1 MTDTQD
7 TEHDAAFPSDAAPQH
22 TVRKQMRPFGADA
35 AHALMVKNEAIR
47 TLPRQEAFD
56 RGYLTV
62 QDLDDEELRYGKC
75 RDENGYI
82 PKDGK
87 KTILLPKDKYD
98 EMIAE
103 HELRFRQK
111 LRQNLDDMLV
121 IMVDIAK
128 DDTVEPRD
136 RFEAAKYLFE
146 RTAGK
151 TPDTVNVTIKQA
163 PYEELLNGVTGIGSI
178 SRAEHRR
185 MAAEGPGAGIIDVEY
200 TEDTDEDAVQQESV
214 PFSGQTTTESHVVS
228 VHKARPDEQSEDV
241 PGDEPAGHTR
251 PPGARP
257 GVGQK
262 PDDGSEP
269 DYHRTAADTNPV
281 PDWAPTNQDQPDPL
295 DQYGS
300 KRTEAKSYGDQVR
313 EANALAERRKAAKD
327 RIRQAK
333 KGRIIART
341 MGADAIETDITG
353 ATVDAD
359 GKLQFE

>member
-1 MTDTQD
+1 MPDSD
-7 TEHDAAFPSDAAPQH
+7 DGAFPSDTPNGRTIHRPA
-22 TVRKQMRPFGADA
+22 KPFGADA
-35 AHALMVKNEAIR
+35 AHALMVREEALR
-47 TLPRQEAFD
+47 TLPRQVAFD

-62 QDLDDEELRYGKC
+62 KDLDDEELRYGKC
-75 RDENGYI
+75 RDENGLI
-82 PKDGK
+82 PKNGK
-87 KTILLPKDKYD
+87 KTELLPKDKYD

-103 HELRFRQK
+103 HELRFKTR
-111 LRQNLDDMLV
+111 LRQNLDDMLD

-185 MAAEGPGAGIIDVEY
+185 MAAEGPGAGIIDVEF
-200 TEDTDEDAVQQESV
+200 DDEDAVPSEDV
-214 PFSGQTTTESHVVS
+214 PFSGQSATRSSVVQ
-228 VHKARPDEQSEDV
+228 VHSPRPDEQADPEQ
-241 PGDEPAGHTR
+241 PPEPARYVR

-257 GVGQK
+257 GMGQK
-262 PDDGSEP
+262 PDDGTEP
-269 DYHRTAADTNPV
+269 TFERTAADTNPI
-281 PDWAPTNQDQPDPL
+281 PDWATVEQNQVDPY

-300 KRTEAKSYGDQVR
+300 RRTESKTYADQTH
-313 EANALAERRKAAKD
+313 EAEALAKRRKEAREK
-327 RIRQAK
+327 IQQAK
-333 KGRIIART
+333 KQRKINRAT
-341 MGADAIETDITG
+341 GADAIEDEITG
-353 ATVDAD
+353 ATMGPD